1 MRIVQ
6 FINSK
11 TGNAVKNH
19 FCIIDGNTE
28 TFQSYDSK
36 IAIIDH
42 DKKILTIGNKWDF
55 STTTTKHFCNW
66 LTQIFDADTPFKMN
80 HIKTMIELGF
90 VGDYQV
96 IYNKDME

>member
-11 TGNAVKNH
+11 SGNAIKNH
-19 FCIIDGNTE
+19 ICIIEGDTE

-42 DKKILTIGNKWDF
+42 DKKILKIGNKWDF
-55 STTTTKHFCNW
+55 SATTTKHFCNW
-66 LTQIFDADTPFKMN
+66 LSQIFKSEFKKN
-80 HIKTMIELGF
+80 TIVCLLNGAKIE
-90 VGDYQV
+90 DYQV
-96 IYNKDME
+96 IYNSDMG